1 MPTSSV
7 AVRRLALAMLGLSA
21 VSASALGQNASPA
34 DSRQAPAKPVAVL
47 PEPPPGPIES
57 RIIAV
62 PVRSANGVAASA
74 PQAPSGAGSAV
85 ITVVDRR
92 TRSRQPTAAAEA
104 TRSDP
109 LMVTVTPMPFRS
121 AEPDAA
127 ATPPPAALAA
137 LAPDLGPAAPPP
149 TQAPLVASVPFIGP
163 SANLTDLTRAQLDS
177 VGADL
182 AKKRPRLIEIR
193 AFATGDDIVSRK
205 IALARALVVRS
216 YLIDRG
222 VKSRMVVGA
231 YPGDGERVDIMV
243 PNT

>member
-7 AVRRLALAMLGLSA
+7 AVCRLALAMLGLSA
-21 VSASALGQNASPA
+21 ASASALGQTAAPA
-34 DSRQAPAKPVAVL
+34 DSRRTPAGPVAAL
-47 PEPPPGPIES
+47 TDPPPGPIES

-62 PVRSANGVAASA
+62 PVRSAPSVSA
-74 PQAPSGAGSAV
+74 PPQTPSGAGSAV
-85 ITVVDRR
+85 IIVVDRR
-92 TRSRQPTAAAEA
+92 SSSRQSIAAADGTRSEA
-104 TRSDP
+104 P
-109 LMVTVTPMPFRS
+109 MVTITPMPFR
-121 AEPDAA
+121 AETETA
-127 ATPPPAALAA
+127 ATPPSAAVAA
-137 LAPDLGPAAPPP
+137 LAPDLGPAVPPP
-149 TQAPLVASVPFIGP
+149 IQATLAASVPFIGP
-163 SANLTDLTRAQLDS
+163 SANLTDVTRAYLDG

-182 AKKRPRLIEIR
+182 AKKKPRLIEIR